1 MMKRTSGVLMH
12 VSSLWGEY
20 SEGSFGKAAYEWI
33 DFLSDCGFGV
43 WQTLPFCLPDDVNSP
58 YKSYSAFSTNPYFID
73 VPSLYEEG
81 LITRS
86 ELEGAKQASPYIC
99 EFRRLNS
106 ERMRLLS
113 KAASRFTETE
123 KIDAFMEKHP
133 RTEEFCKFMALRA
146 ANDDRPWHE
155 WTCDVL
161 CENTLRTWRFVQ
173 YKFFEQWMKV
183 KKYANDR
190 GISIIG
196 DIPIYVSLDSA
207 DVWASPELFQ
217 LDEKYNPTGVAGVP
231 PDYFAEDGQLWGN
244 PLYDWDRMTEG
255 NFAWWRERISFMTE
269 LFDGVRIDHFRGLES
284 YFNIPATDT
293 TAKNG
298 KWVKGPGMALIKALK
313 EACGDKLLIAED
325 LGDIT
330 PEVYELVKESGFPG
344 MKVFQFA
351 FLGGSD
357 SPHLPHN
364 YPSNCIAYTGT
375 HDNETMLGYIWE
387 VDGATRRKMFD
398 YCGYYGD
405 NWDESRLP
413 IILTLLRSHA
423 DTVIF
428 PIQDLLFYG
437 RDTRLNIPG
446 KGEGNWGF
454 RITKAQVETID
465 RRELRYYNELYGR
478 S

>member
-1 MMKRTSGVLMH
+1 MKRTSGVLMH

-20 SEGSFGKAAYEWI
+20 SEGSFGKAAFEWI
-33 DFLSDCGFGV
+33 DFLAECGFGI

-58 YKSYSAFSTNPYFID
+58 YKSYSAFSTNPFFID
-73 VPSLYEEG
+73 IPTLFEEG
-81 LITRS
+81 LITRN
-86 ELEGAKQASPYIC
+86 ELEGAKQSTPYVC
-99 EFRRLNS
+99 EFRRLEN

-123 KIDAFMEKHP
+123 KIDKFMKKHP
-133 RTEEFCKFMALRA
+133 KTEEFCTFMALRA
-146 ANDDRPWHE
+146 ANDDKPWTEWENDVPHE
-155 WTCDVL
+155 
-161 CENTLRTWRFVQ
+161 ETLRTWRFVQ

-207 DVWASPELFQ
+207 DVWAAPELFQ
-217 LDEKYNPTGVAGVP
+217 LDEDNKPTGVAGVP
-231 PDYFAEDGQLWGN
+231 PDYFCEDGQLWGN
-244 PLYDWDRMTEG
+244 PLYDWDRMAKDD
-255 NFAWWRERISFMTE
+255 FAWWRQRIGFMTE

-284 YFNIPATDT
+284 YFSIPADET

-298 KWVKGPGMALIKALK
+298 KWVKGPGMALINALK
-313 EACGDKLLIAED
+313 EECGDKLLIAED

-351 FLGGSD
+351 FLAGAD

-387 VDGATRRKMFD
+387 VDGATRRRMFD

-465 RRELRYYNELYGR
+465 RRELRYYNGLYGR
-478 S
+478 A

>member
-1 MMKRTSGVLMH
+1 MKRTSGVLMH
-12 VSSLWGEY
+12 VSSLWGEF
-20 SEGSFGKAAYEWI
+20 SEGAFGKAAYEWI

-73 VPSLYEEG
+73 IPSLFEEG
-81 LITRS
+81 LITRT
-86 ELEGAKQASPYIC
+86 ELEGAKQSSPYIC
-99 EFRRLNS
+99 EFKRLES
-106 ERMRLLS
+106 ERMRLLA

-123 KIDAFMEKHP
+123 KIDTFMEKYP

-155 WTCDVL
+155 WTCDVP

-207 DVWASPELFQ
+207 DVWSSPELFQ
-217 LDEKYNPTGVAGVP
+217 LDKENNPTGVAGVP
-231 PDYFAEDGQLWGN
+231 PDYFAKDGQLWGN
-244 PLYDWDRMTEG
+244 PLYDWDKMAED

-351 FLGGSD
+351 FLGGAD

-454 RITKAQVETID
+454 RITKPQIETID

-478 S
+478 K